1 MPPGIE
7 GQRPV
12 GGNTSSSEGGA
23 VEPTEENSNATYRG
37 ARVSRVSEVAK
48 KSQVSQDELSEKNDT
63 LIEHREIK
71 KQDSSTGASG
81 PYSSARMRRRAKQRE
96 AEEGMKKYLSAADS
110 QHQDRKISEELN
122 EAAED
127 SGISEDE
134 SIDSLPL
141 SPKASN
147 REREY
152 DSGIEDD
159 ASSLSGRAIQA
170 IEPGPIAETGAH
182 APDLQQEHP
191 LPARPESTSP
201 LKKVSKK
208 KKRQRQKTGIDKGS
222 SNQRVNSDPGVQT
235 SRLPNHDA
243 LLAGCQRQAKSVEKL
258 DENKGKRESE
268 HLEELGRLEA
278 VYAENTHNDD
288 RGIEHYLLSGKAAMG
303 ISRGKKRLQQELK
316 QKSRKEGVESV
327 KLGAGKIIQEMVDRA
342 IYRKRPLHPVR
353 RKQKTPETE
362 PVKDIV
368 MDPVMAKVEGDF
380 NGTDELV
387 KSLESELSLST
398 ASQYAAAKKL
408 FVEELDR
415 AQWAKE
421 AMEETHSLQKQIQT
435 LKATLFE
442 ELSILGHNGS
452 EPMVDPYIN
461 DSAYVSALEAA
472 VETIGMG
479 PSAAREHLEKHLEK
493 AGYQEDRDSSEY
505 LEHLDKLDD
514 MEHLS
519 DREYLQTLKYL
530 KDPQFVYGFRKE
542 LRVEWLA
549 KHLSQTFRRYS
560 NATIRHPDFRTNMK
574 GLLDTLNAREQNVGN
589 KLKDAAEHYEQ
600 RCKHLKENRE
610 HLDKVMKAYEENGS
624 DGVDILKHR
633 KVLTRAKALKELMK
647 PVHDQIRLVTS
658 YEDPEMQCA
667 YLLKQCND
675 LDKQHASV
683 QKSIQ
688 ECQKKLDKAES
699 KNKGKSKSKPLDDV
713 QNKMNDL
720 KRESADIVRQSD
732 ERKQEY
738 MDFNK
743 ALNSYYKIQFDMDI
757 KLVNQYSDPKR
768 QCADMKVQYTAKD
781 KQYASVQKSIKKC
794 QGKLDKATNKGGDLE
809 GIQNEMDNL
818 ERQSAE
824 LETESAD
831 LKSKHAA
838 LSQALKRL
846 DTIQMGL
853 NNEDSLDLN
862 KEEQLGMDGE

>member
-23 VEPTEENSNATYRG
+23 VKPTEESSNATYRG
-37 ARVSRVSEVAK
+37 TRVSKVSKVAK
-48 KSQVSQDELSEKNDT
+48 KSQVSQDDLSEKNDT
-63 LIEHREIK
+63 LIENRDIK
-71 KQDSSTGASG
+71 KQNSSTGTSG

-96 AEEGMKKYLSAADS
+96 AEEGMKKSLSASDS
-110 QHQDRKISEELN
+110 KHQDRKISQELPDV
-122 EAAED
+122 AED

-134 SIDSLPL
+134 SIDSPPH

-159 ASSLSGRAIQA
+159 ASSLTGRAIQA
-170 IEPGPIAETGAH
+170 IEPGPKAETGAH
-182 APDLQQEHP
+182 APDLQQERP

-208 KKRQRQKTGIDKGS
+208 RKRQRQKTGIDKGGA
-222 SNQRVNSDPGVQT
+222 NQRSNSDPGVQT
-235 SRLPNHDA
+235 SRLPNHDE
-243 LLAGCQRQAKSVEKL
+243 LLAGCQRLAKSVKKL
-258 DENKGKRESE
+258 DEDKGRRESE
-268 HLEELGRLEA
+268 HLEELDRLEA
-278 VYAENTHNDD
+278 VYAENNYDDD
-288 RGIEHYLLSGKAAMG
+288 RKIAHYLVSGKAAMG
-303 ISRGKKRLQQELK
+303 ISKGKKRLQQELK
-316 QKSRKEGVESV
+316 EKPWKEGVESV

-342 IYRKRPLHPVR
+342 IHQKRPLHPVR
-353 RKQKTPETE
+353 RKQKSPETE
-362 PVKDIV
+362 PVKDVV
-368 MDPVMAKVEGDF
+368 MDSVMVKVEGDF

-387 KSLESELSLST
+387 KSLKSEVSLST

-408 FVEELDR
+408 FVEELER

-421 AMEETHSLQKQIQT
+421 AMEETHALQKQIQT

-479 PSAAREHLEKHLEK
+479 SSAAQEHLEKHPALQKHLEK
-493 AGYQEDRDSSEY
+493 VGYQEDRDSSEY
-505 LEHLDKLDD
+505 LDKLDD
-514 MEHLS
+514 MEHLN

-530 KDPQFVYGFRKE
+530 KDPQFVRGFRKE
-542 LRVEWLA
+542 LRLEWLA

-560 NATIRHPDFRTNMK
+560 NATIGHPNFKTNMK

-589 KLKDAAEHYEQ
+589 KLKNLAKHYEQ
-600 RCKHLKENRE
+600 QCKDLRDNRKHLN
-610 HLDKVMKAYEENGS
+610 KVMEAYEENGS

-633 KVLTRAKALKELMK
+633 KVLARAEALKESMK
-647 PVHDQIRLVTS
+647 PVHDQIKLVTS

-667 YLLKQCND
+667 YLQKQCND

-699 KNKGKSKSKPLDDV
+699 KNKGKSKNKSKPLEDV

-720 KRESADIVRQSD
+720 KRESADIARQSD
-732 ERKQEY
+732 ALKQEY

-743 ALNSYYKIQFDMDI
+743 ALNMYYKIQFDMDI

-768 QCADMKVQYTAKD
+768 QCADMKVQYTAMD
-781 KQYASVQKSIKKC
+781 KQHASVQKSIKKC
-794 QGKLDKATNKGGDLE
+794 QEKLDKATSKGGDLE
-809 GIQNEMDNL
+809 GIQNEMDNF
-818 ERQSAE
+818 EIQSAE
-824 LETESAD
+824 LESQSAD

-838 LSQALKRL
+838 LGQALKRL
-846 DTIQMGL
+846 DTIQLGF
-853 NNEDSLDLN
+853 NNEKQSGN
-862 KEEQLGMDGE
+862 DGDE

>member
-23 VEPTEENSNATYRG
+23 VKPTEENSNATYRG
-37 ARVSRVSEVAK
+37 TRVSKVSKVAK

-63 LIEHREIK
+63 LIENRDIK

-81 PYSSARMRRRAKQRE
+81 PYSAARMRRRAKQRE
-96 AEEGMKKYLSAADS
+96 AEEGMKKYLSAVDS
-110 QHQDRKISEELN
+110 KHQDRKISEELPDV
-122 EAAED
+122 AED

-134 SIDSLPL
+134 SIDSPPH
-141 SPKASN
+141 SPTASN

-152 DSGIEDD
+152 DSAIEDD
-159 ASSLSGRAIQA
+159 ASSLSGRTIQV
-170 IEPGPIAETGAH
+170 IEAGPIAENGTND
-182 APDLQQEHP
+182 PDLQQERP

-201 LKKVSKK
+201 LKKASKK
-208 KKRQRQKTGIDKGS
+208 RKRQRQKTGIDKGVD
-222 SNQRVNSDPGVQT
+222 NQRVNSDPGVQT
-235 SRLPNHDA
+235 SRLPNHDV
-243 LLAGCQRQAKSVEKL
+243 LLAGCQHLAKSVEKL
-258 DENKGKRESE
+258 DEDKGRRESE

-278 VYAENTHNDD
+278 VYAENTHDDD
-288 RGIEHYLLSGKAAMG
+288 RKIAHYLVSGKAAMG
-303 ISRGKKRLQQELK
+303 ISKGKRLQQELK
-316 QKSRKEGVESV
+316 QKPWKEGVESV
-327 KLGAGKIIQEMVDRA
+327 KLGVGKIFQDMVDRG
-342 IYRKRPLHPVR
+342 IHRKRPLHPVR
-353 RKQKTPETE
+353 RKPTTPETD
-362 PVKDIV
+362 PVKDVV

-380 NGTDELV
+380 NGTVELV
-387 KSLESELSLST
+387 KSLESEVSFST

-442 ELSILGHNGS
+442 ELNILGHNGS

-479 PSAAREHLEKHLEK
+479 TSAAQEHLEKHLEK
-493 AGYQEDRDSSEY
+493 MGYQEDRDSSEY
-505 LEHLDKLDD
+505 LEYLDKLDD
-514 MEHLS
+514 MEHLN

-560 NATIRHPDFRTNMK
+560 RATKGHPDFKTNMK

-589 KLKDAAEHYEQ
+589 RLKDAAEHYEQ
-600 RCKHLKENRE
+600 QCNHLKDYRK
-610 HLDKVMKAYEENGS
+610 HLDKVMKAYEESGS

-633 KVLTRAKALKELMK
+633 KVLARAEELKELMR
-647 PVHDQIRLVTS
+647 PVHDQIKLVTS
-658 YEDPEMQCA
+658 YNDPEMQCA
-667 YLLKQCND
+667 YLQKQCDD
-675 LDKQHASV
+675 LDKQHDSV

-699 KNKGKSKSKPLDDV
+699 KNKGKSKNKSKSLEDV

-720 KRESADIVRQSD
+720 KRESADIARQSD
-732 ERKQEY
+732 ARKQEY

-794 QGKLDKATNKGGDLE
+794 QEKLDKATSKGGDLE
-809 GIQNEMDNL
+809 AIQSEMGSL
-818 ERQSAE
+818 EHQSAE

-831 LKSKHAA
+831 LKSKHAE

-853 NNEDSLDLN
+853 NNEKQSDN
-862 KEEQLGMDGE
+862 DGDE